1 MLGSVSLHAA
11 LLTLPLGGALKG
23 PRVAIEK
30 AGGVIRAFLRTETPE
45 PTPAPET
52 VVFAKPE
59 PAATE
64 INPPPRT
71 EPAQPPAPAAT
82 PGGSTNVAAIP
93 ATFFD
98 PAQLTEKPRPLN
110 EPRLDLLQPMLGR
123 AGIAKLI
130 LYIDETGSVDR
141 VEVESASL
149 SPEAVARAKVIFA
162 ALRFSPGRFD
172 GAPVKSRV
180 RITVGA
186 EEQPKER

>member
-1 MLGSVSLHAA
+1 VLGSVSLHAA

-23 PRVAIEK
+23 PRAAIES
-30 AGGVIRAFLRTETPE
+30 AGGVIRAFLRPE
-45 PTPAPET
+45 APERTPAPEP
-52 VVFAKPE
+52 VVVAKPK
-59 PAATE
+59 PAPTE
-64 INPPPRT
+64 IEPPPRM
-71 EPAQPPAPAAT
+71 EPVKPPAPGAVR
-82 PGGSTNVAAIP
+82 GGSTNAAAIA

-98 PAQLTEKPRPLN
+98 PAQLTEKPRLLT

-123 AGIAKLI
+123 AGMAKLI

-141 VEVESASL
+141 VEVEAASL

-172 GAPVKSRV
+172 GAPVKTRV

-186 EEQPKER
+186 EENKDGS

>member
-1 MLGSVSLHAA
+1 VLGSVSLHAA

-45 PTPAPET
+45 PTLAPEPVVVANPKPAPTEIEPPP
-52 VVFAKPE
+52 PE
-59 PAATE
+59 PAK
-64 INPPPRT
+64 
-71 EPAQPPAPAAT
+71 PPAPAAV

-98 PAQLTEKPRPLN
+98 PAQLTEKPRPLG

-123 AGIAKLI
+123 AGMAKLI
-130 LYIDETGSVDR
+130 LYIDETGRVDR

-149 SPEAVARAKVIFA
+149 SPDAVERAKVIFA

-186 EEQPKER
+186 EENKDGN

>member
-23 PRVAIEK
+23 PRSAIET
-30 AGGVIRAFLRTETPE
+30 AGGVIRAFLRTEAPE
-45 PTPAPET
+45 SAPAPEPAVAT
-52 VVFAKPE
+52 KP
-59 PAATE
+59 PAPTE
-64 INPPPRT
+64 IKPPPRT
-71 EPAQPPAPAAT
+71 EPAQPPAAAA

-149 SPEAVARAKVIFA
+149 SPDAVERAKVIFA
-162 ALRFSPGRFD
+162 AMRFSPGRFD

>member
-23 PRVAIEK
+23 PRAAIET
-30 AGGVIRAFLRTETPE
+30 AGGVIRAFLRTEAPE
-45 PTPAPET
+45 PAPAPE
-52 VVFAKPE
+52 
-59 PAATE
+59 PAVA
-64 INPPPRT
+64 PK
-71 EPAQPPAPAAT
+71 PPAPTEIKPAPGTELAKPSAPAAA

-123 AGIAKLI
+123 AGMAKLI

-149 SPEAVARAKVIFA
+149 PPEAVARAKVIFA

-186 EEQPKER
+186 EEQPQER